1 MGSRKSAAAALVVGA
16 IMPLAAVGDLDPGF
30 GDHGLVR
37 LPIGIFGAA
46 AFAGI
51 QQPDGNLVLAGL
63 AGDDFAVARLMPNG
77 ETDPTF
83 SIDGV
88 ATADFSGSY
97 DIANAVVSRPDGRIV
112 IAGTA
117 GKADG
122 TSDIAA
128 ARFKANGAIDAEFGD
143 AGKVTVDLD
152 GRADFAQSMIAEA
165 DGDLVIAGGTR
176 DSAGSTKAVLVRL
189 NDDGNLDSNFGTDGV
204 VLFEFPGVSAAWIND
219 VELQADG
226 KLLIAG
232 LAQGTSGSDI
242 LVARVTAEGALDP
255 GFSGDGVLL
264 VDVEG
269 ANDEGYSVAIQPD
282 SRILVAGYARRPAAD
297 LTDGTLVRVNGD
309 GSLDAGFGAGG
320 IASAAL
326 GGDSSLMSLA
336 LDPDG
341 RIVAT
346 GWLSTNDVGP
356 DTIVAR
362 FNVDGTLDETFGN
375 EGIEIV
381 DYGDTADAH
390 ISEGD
395 AIIRQSDG
403 RYVAVGTNSIGV
415 FSAARLDNSG
425 EIPGRLGLTRTY
437 TTVAE
442 REATVRYTVR
452 RTGGRSGAVSV
463 DYATTAGEALAGSD
477 FEAASGTLSWADG
490 DSGDRTISIGIVND
504 TEAEQDKTFSLTL
517 SAPTGGA
524 RLAASEATVTI
535 TSDDGPGQI
544 RFQYPL
550 DPFWIGEG
558 AGRVHIPVVR
568 TGGSQG
574 AVAVSYRA
582 GTGSAT
588 EGEDFA
594 PLEGEL
600 HWADG
605 ETGAR
610 YVPIDVI
617 QDSLAED
624 QESFVACLS
633 DATGGATISEPFGRW
648 QIVTILDDDG
658 PNGGGG
664 GTVSC
669 GSSGGG
675 SGGGGSGGG
684 GGNGGGGASEGG
696 GGGVGGFVLAGLA
709 LLAFRRRA
717 PAVQSR

>member
-1 MGSRKSAAAALVVGA
+1 MGSRKPAAAALVVGA
-16 IMPLAAVGDLDPGF
+16 IMPLAAIGDLDPGF
-30 GDHGLVR
+30 GDDGLVR

-46 AFAGI
+46 SFAGI
-51 QQPDGNLVLAGL
+51 QQPDGKLVLAGL
-63 AGDDFAVARLMPNG
+63 ANHDFAVARLMPNG
-77 ETDPTF
+77 ETDRTF

-88 ATADFSGSY
+88 ATADFFGSY
-97 DIANAVVSRPDGRIV
+97 DIANTALSRPDGRIV

-117 GKADG
+117 RKADG

-128 ARFKANGAIDAEFGD
+128 ARFKPNGAIDQDFGN
-143 AGKVTVDLD
+143 AGKATVDID
-152 GRADFAQSMIAEA
+152 GGADFAQSMTAEVG
-165 DGDLVIAGGTR
+165 GDLIIAGGTR
-176 DSAGSTKAVLVRL
+176 DGAGSTKAILVRL
-189 NDDGNLDSNFGTDGV
+189 HGDGNLDSSFGTDGV
-204 VLFEFPGVSAAWIND
+204 ISFEFPGVSAAWFND

-226 KLLIAG
+226 KFLVAG
-232 LAQGTSGSDI
+232 SVEGASGSDI
-242 LVARVTAEGALDP
+242 LVARVTAEGDLDP

-269 ANDEGYSVAIQPD
+269 ADDEGYSIAIQPD
-282 SRILVAGYARRPAAD
+282 SRILIGGYAGRPTAG
-297 LTDGTLVRVNGD
+297 LKDGTLVRVNGD
-309 GSLDAGFGAGG
+309 GSLDAEFGAGG

-326 GGDSSLMSLA
+326 GGDSSLMSVA

-341 RIVAT
+341 KIVAT
-346 GWLSTNDVGP
+346 GWLSTADVGP

-362 FNVDGTLDETFGN
+362 FNPDGTIDAAFGI
-375 EGIEIV
+375 EGFEIV
-381 DYGDTADAH
+381 DYGDSADAY

-415 FSAARLDNSG
+415 FAAARLDDRA
-425 EIPGRLGLTRTY
+425 ETPGRLGLTQTY

-442 REATVRYTVR
+442 REAIVRYTVR

-477 FEAASGTLSWADG
+477 FDPMRGTLSWADG
-490 DSGDRTISIGIVND
+490 DSGDRTITIGIMND
-504 TEAEQDKTFSLTL
+504 TESEPDETFSLTL
-517 SAPTGGA
+517 SEPIGGA

-550 DPFWIGEG
+550 DSLRIREN

-568 TGGSQG
+568 TGGTQG
-574 AVAVSYRA
+574 AVSVKYAA

-594 PLEGEL
+594 PLAGEL

-605 ETGAR
+605 ETGLR
-610 YVPIDVI
+610 YVPVDILPDE
-617 QDSLAED
+617 LAED
-624 QESFVACLS
+624 EESFAACLS
-633 DATGGATISEPFGRW
+633 DPTGGATIREPFGRW

-675 SGGGGSGGG
+675 SGGGGGGGG
-684 GGNGGGGASEGG
+684 GGNGGGGAIEGG
-696 GGGVGGFVLAGLA
+696 GGGVGGFVLASLA